1 MVQRGYVVIAS
12 QHARIPLELFTKRVF
27 AFRKNEMDDATERK
41 DIHGARLTAVGK
53 TFGRLPAGGTVT
65 ATATT
70 TGTSTVVIVQ
80 YRARFKTRAVDQVHF
95 FRDAHIGKFTASF
108 LGDENIRRF

>member
-12 QHARIPLELFTKRVF
+12 QHARIPLELFPKRVF
-27 AFRKNEMDDATERK
+27 TFRKNEMDDATERK
-41 DIHGARLTAVGK
+41 NIHGTRLTAVGK
-53 TFGRLPAGGTVT
+53 TFGRLPAGGTV
-65 ATATT
+65 TATT

-108 LGDENIRRF
+108 LSDENIRRF